1 MDYAKLTAQAR
12 QAAEEL
18 LQAAHLETGD
28 IFVVGCSSSEI
39 MGGRIGKDS
48 SMEAAAG
55 PPAGAAGHAAV
66 LAGVLPPLQEQGVY
80 LAAQCCE
87 HLNRSIVIER
97 EAAKANGYQIVS
109 AIPQPHAGGSWATNC
124 WQRFNDPVLVEEVRA
139 AAGMDI
145 GGTLIGMHLR
155 RVAVPVRLSMDHIG
169 QAILLCARTR
179 PPFIGGSRAVYS
191 QEEVR

>member
-12 QAAEEL
+12 QATEEL

-48 SMEAAAG
+48 SMEAA
-55 PPAGAAGHAAV
+55 AAV

-145 GGTLIGMHLR
+145 GGTLIGMHIKPVVVPLR
-155 RVAVPVRLSMDHIG
+155 IETKKIGEAV
-169 QAILLCARTR
+169 LLCARRR
-179 PPFIGGSRAVYS
+179 PKFVGGSRAVYN
-191 QEEVR
+191 EKLL

>member
-1 MDYAKLTAQAR
+1 MTEAFAKQIETEAR
-12 QAAEEL
+12 QAMTEL
-18 LQAAHLETGD
+18 VAAAKLKKGD
-28 IFVVGCSSSEI
+28 VLVVGCSSSE
-39 MGGRIGKDS
+39 MVGGHIGKDS
-48 SMEAAAG
+48 SME
-55 PPAGAAGHAAV
+55 PAAAV

>member
-1 MDYAKLTAQAR
+1 M
-12 QAAEEL
+12 
-18 LQAAHLETGD
+18 
-28 IFVVGCSSSEI
+28 
-39 MGGRIGKDS
+39 
-48 SMEAAAG
+48 
-55 PPAGAAGHAAV
+55 

-145 GGTLIGMHLR
+145 G
-155 RVAVPVRLSMDHIG
+155 P
-169 QAILLCARTR
+169 AR
-179 PPFIGGSRAVYS
+179 
-191 QEEVR
+191 